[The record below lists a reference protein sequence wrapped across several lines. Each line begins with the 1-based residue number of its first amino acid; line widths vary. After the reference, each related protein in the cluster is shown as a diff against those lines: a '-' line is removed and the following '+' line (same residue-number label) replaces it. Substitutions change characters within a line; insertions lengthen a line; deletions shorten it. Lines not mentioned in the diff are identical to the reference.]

1 MASRIMWREICLV
14 KIYLYRLSVPMTGK
28 NRKNEEYLYV
38 LLLVFIGGQ
47 FLWGQP
53 ANLVWN
59 TQSRNASESMPC
71 GGGDIGMNV
80 WVENDDVLFYLSRSG
95 SFDENNCLLKQGRFR
110 VRLTPNPFAG
120 TASFRQTLHLNDG
133 YVSVSSD
140 NATLI
145 IWVDVFH
152 PVVHVEVKTKE
163 LTSMRVNFESWR
175 YEDRPVRKGEGQ
187 QCSYKWAIPDG
198 LMTRRDS
205 VCVEEDNFTFSIAI
219 LNVLF

>member
-1 MASRIMWREICLV
+1 
-14 KIYLYRLSVPMTGK
+14 
-28 NRKNEEYLYV
+28 
-38 LLLVFIGGQ
+38 
-47 FLWGQP
+47 
-53 ANLVWN
+53 
-59 TQSRNASESMPC
+59 MPC

-205 VCVEEDNFTFSIAI
+205 VCVEEDNFTFFHRNPERTI
-219 LNVLF
+219 LMW

>member
-1 MASRIMWREICLV
+1 M
-14 KIYLYRLSVPMTGK
+14 K
-28 NRKNEEYLYV
+28 NIFTF

-110 VRLTPNPFAG
+110 EIPSTGNRDVSA
-120 TASFRQTLHLNDG
+120 LH
-133 YVSVSSD
+133 
-140 NATLI
+140 
-145 IWVDVFH
+145 
-152 PVVHVEVKTKE
+152 PC
-163 LTSMRVNFESWR
+163 
-175 YEDRPVRKGEGQ
+175 PEG
-187 QCSYKWAIPDG
+187 
-198 LMTRRDS
+198 
-205 VCVEEDNFTFSIAI
+205 
-219 LNVLF
+219 

>member
-1 MASRIMWREICLV
+1 M
-14 KIYLYRLSVPMTGK
+14 K
-28 NRKNEEYLYV
+28 NIFTF

-110 VRLTPNPFAG
+110 VRLT
-120 TASFRQTLHLNDG
+120 RTLLPERLLF
-133 YVSVSSD
+133 SR
-140 NATLI
+140 LCI
-145 IWVDVFH
+145 
-152 PVVHVEVKTKE
+152 
-163 LTSMRVNFESWR
+163 
-175 YEDRPVRKGEGQ
+175 
-187 QCSYKWAIPDG
+187 
-198 LMTRRDS
+198 LMMVMS
-205 VCVEEDNFTFSIAI
+205 A
-219 LNVLF
+219 

>member
-152 PVVHVEVKTKE
+152 PVVHVEVK
-163 LTSMRVNFESWR
+163 
-175 YEDRPVRKGEGQ
+175 
-187 QCSYKWAIPDG
+187 
-198 LMTRRDS
+198 RR
-205 VCVEEDNFTFSIAI
+205 N
-219 LNVLF
+219 

>member
-1 MASRIMWREICLV
+1 M
-14 KIYLYRLSVPMTGK
+14 
-28 NRKNEEYLYV
+28 
-38 LLLVFIGGQ
+38 FIGGQ

-163 LTSMRVNFESWR
+163 LTSMRNFR
-175 YEDRPVRKGEGQ
+175 
-187 QCSYKWAIPDG
+187 SYGCGTSYYINKCWWCGGYCYRQWNPD
-198 LMTRRDS
+198 TTKRR
-205 VCVEEDNFTFSIAI
+205 TQTG
-219 LNVLF
+219 

>member
-1 MASRIMWREICLV
+1 
-14 KIYLYRLSVPMTGK
+14 
-28 NRKNEEYLYV
+28 
-38 LLLVFIGGQ
+38 
-47 FLWGQP
+47 
-53 ANLVWN
+53 
-59 TQSRNASESMPC
+59 MPC

-110 VRLTPNPFAG
+110 VRLIPNPFAG

-152 PVVHVEVKTKE
+152 PC
-163 LTSMRVNFESWR
+163 LLYTSCICSIPQRIFRSFSGT
-175 YEDRPVRKGEGQ
+175 DRKGTCIHIDQGMD
-187 QCSYKWAIPDG
+187 SNIP
-198 LMTRRDS
+198 L
-205 VCVEEDNFTFSIAI
+205 CA
-219 LNVLF
+219 